1 MASLYSR
8 GSREKLRAMSAQGG
22 PRMMSGRVQ
31 PGSLGTVVAYEPERP
46 QSQPFRREVSGRQI
60 ERGSP
65 SAKMMLNEFE
75 LEQLEKTSRAA
86 TPAVGTRAAT
96 PAAGSTV
103 GNLSPSRAPSRAST
117 SRAPSRAS
125 TSASALPP
133 SASQP
138 SLLGNFVAALAQRR
152 YTDAAGLD
160 LFTAGTPLLRF
171 EEMQASAI
179 VRATGGHSG
188 SQFSL
193 ADASGL
199 RISKR
204 RPPTA
209 GPHWRDPAADAV
221 NGANGSPQHKSGGSA
236 LGATV
241 PSNRSEAVRLNAL
254 LDSLLLE
261 GRGWEQ
267 ECEAHDAAFAEAAL
281 QVASHC
287 AERGELLN
295 RIRKFNKLVLR
306 SEREARDAAKNAREE
321 ANEAIERATAGD
333 ERVKKAELELRVA
346 NQKLDAL
353 RTGMV
358 RLKMLRAIH
367 GRKLSASETARG
379 ELQREVDRLKAKM
392 EDMAMAAQ
400 RERESRKFTV
410 GGLGP
415 SFDRGGGEDGGGG
428 DGGGG
433 GRGGGGGSRRS
444 LVGGGG
450 GGGGRPHACGSDGGA
465 APPDG
470 GEGRRDR
477 ATAWRARRDG
487 FKLRASD
494 QEVNALMSGITTSAA
509 RTRTHL
515 QQSSNYAASMEKR
528 AEDIQGQMLGMSSQL
543 GQVQGDAERTAHML
557 GESQSEQ
564 QFIQGDNEN
573 MREEIIKLKARSNG
587 RVRRSRSQ
595 RAERRALATRNAE
608 EEEEVEAEEAAVVVM
623 AAAAAAEAVAAA
635 ARREEEEEM
644 ETEMA
649 ARMMAMV
656 VVVAAAERRASARRA
671 ARSRRVAAATVM
683 TREAAR
689 GGGERRAAVEA
700 TPTVITV
707 TAAMAVRRMRV
718 LWRVISAA
726 LRSRRISAAAV
737 AVVEATTMTTAAVE
751 SAEEAAA
758 RRLLRGAAPAA
769 AQTAAQKGSAP
780 RMVRSFACASR
791 SRESGSSRRSRERR
805 RCPSGCASSS
815 RER

>member
-1 MASLYSR
+1 
-8 GSREKLRAMSAQGG
+8 
-22 PRMMSGRVQ
+22 
-31 PGSLGTVVAYEPERP
+31 
-46 QSQPFRREVSGRQI
+46 
-60 ERGSP
+60 
-65 SAKMMLNEFE
+65 MLNN
-75 LEQLEKTSRAA
+75 LSSSSSKKTSRAR
-86 TPAVGTRAAT
+86 PAVGSEPQRPRHSWQPVAIMCTR
-96 PAAGSTV
+96 GV
-103 GNLSPSRAPSRAST
+103 DLASAIG
-117 SRAPSRAS
+117 RQP
-125 TSASALPP
+125 ASALPP

-138 SLLGNFVAALAQRR
+138 SLLGNFNRPLSRSAT

-295 RIRKFNKLVLR
+295 RIRKFNTLVLR

-400 RERESRKFTV
+400 RERESRKFV
-410 GGLGP
+410 GGMSP
-415 SFDRGGGEDGGGG
+415 SFDGGGEDGGGG

-433 GRGGGGGSRRS
+433 GRGGGGGSRR
-444 LVGGGG
+444 V
-450 GGGGRPHACGSDGGA
+450 
-465 APPDG
+465 
-470 GEGRRDR
+470 
-477 ATAWRARRDG
+477 
-487 FKLRASD
+487 
-494 QEVNALMSGITTSAA
+494 
-509 RTRTHL
+509 
-515 QQSSNYAASMEKR
+515 
-528 AEDIQGQMLGMSSQL
+528 
-543 GQVQGDAERTAHML
+543 
-557 GESQSEQ
+557 
-564 QFIQGDNEN
+564 
-573 MREEIIKLKARSNG
+573 
-587 RVRRSRSQ
+587 
-595 RAERRALATRNAE
+595 
-608 EEEEVEAEEAAVVVM
+608 
-623 AAAAAAEAVAAA
+623 
-635 ARREEEEEM
+635 
-644 ETEMA
+644 
-649 ARMMAMV
+649 
-656 VVVAAAERRASARRA
+656 
-671 ARSRRVAAATVM
+671 
-683 TREAAR
+683 
-689 GGGERRAAVEA
+689 
-700 TPTVITV
+700 
-707 TAAMAVRRMRV
+707 
-718 LWRVISAA
+718 
-726 LRSRRISAAAV
+726 
-737 AVVEATTMTTAAVE
+737 
-751 SAEEAAA
+751 
-758 RRLLRGAAPAA
+758 
-769 AQTAAQKGSAP
+769 
-780 RMVRSFACASR
+780 
-791 SRESGSSRRSRERR
+791 
-805 RCPSGCASSS
+805 
-815 RER
+815 